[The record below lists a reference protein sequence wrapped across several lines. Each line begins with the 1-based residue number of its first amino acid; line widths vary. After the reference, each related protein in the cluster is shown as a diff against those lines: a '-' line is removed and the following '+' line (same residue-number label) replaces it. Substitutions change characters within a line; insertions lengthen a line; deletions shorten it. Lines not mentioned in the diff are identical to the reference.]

1 MIEKLLKKNLRKP
14 MEKYKILEHISDLKI
29 RAFGKNKKELFLNVM
44 IGMFEGAKYE
54 KEEEEIKREIKVSS
68 KDLSSLLVDFLSEI
82 LYFCETNREV
92 YHNIKFKKMTDKNI
106 EGILIGK
113 KLKRM
118 GVQIKGVTYH
128 NLDISQRKDGIW
140 QAIIL
145 FDI

>member
-1 MIEKLLKKNLRKP
+1 

-128 NLDISQRKDGIW
+128 DLDISQRKDGIW
-140 QAIIL
+140 QATIL

>member
-1 MIEKLLKKNLRKP
+1 MK
-14 MEKYKILEHISDLKI
+14 KYKILEHISDLKI

-92 YHNIKFKKMTDKNI
+92 YHDIKFKKLTNKNI
-106 EGILIGK
+106 EGVLVGK
-113 KLKRM
+113 KLKRI

-128 NLDISQRKDGIW
+128 DLEIFQRKDGIW
-140 QAIIL
+140 QATIL

>member
-1 MIEKLLKKNLRKP
+1 

-128 NLDISQRKDGIW
+128 DLDISQRKDGIW

>member
-1 MIEKLLKKNLRKP
+1 

-29 RAFGKNKKELFLNVM
+29 RAFGKDKKELFLNVM

-128 NLDISQRKDGIW
+128 DLDISQRKDGIW
-140 QAIIL
+140 QATIL

>member
-1 MIEKLLKKNLRKP
+1 MK
-14 MEKYKILEHISDLKI
+14 KYKILEHISDLKI

-128 NLDISQRKDGIW
+128 DLDISQRKDGIW
-140 QAIIL
+140 QATIL